1 MKPLS
6 CVATRRRLS
15 AFLDGELPVA
25 DQVAV
30 DGHLR
35 RCLGCADELDAM
47 RGVGDMLRAGSAAAA
62 AARAA
67 DVDGLEADVLS
78 RLAAER
84 EESVSAQVSRAFQ
97 DMRLGLAAVCSTGAT
112 MVSVLLLVGIFYFAP
127 LSERPDSLAGMMETL
142 GAPAIGMDSR
152 ILSPRSSESG
162 AMADDDMVSEEDEVF
177 ALAAVV
183 TRNGRVVESRGAVEA
198 VVGSRARAGQPAAR
212 RDLARAVR
220 AGPDGRHGRLR
231 EDRVRAR
238 AHHGAGQDARDT
250 EAEFDPARPR
260 THPGLTL
267 AAGRS
272 ATGPPSRPG
281 RPPSPSRRCSSSRS
295 P

>member
-35 RCLGCADELDAM
+35 RCLVCADELSAM
-47 RGVGDMLRAGSAAAA
+47 RGVGDMLRAGSAAAV

-67 DVDGLEADVLS
+67 DFDGLEADILS
-78 RLAAER
+78 RMAAER
-84 EESVSAQVSRAFQ
+84 EESFSAQVSRAFQ

-127 LSERPDSLAGMMETL
+127 LSERPDSLAGMLETL
-142 GAPAIGMDSR
+142 GATAIGMDSR

-162 AMADDDMVSEEDEVF
+162 AMAEDDMVSEEDEVF

-183 TRNGRVVESRGAVEA
+183 TRNGRVVSPEVLSKQSSEA
-198 VVGSRARAGQPAAR
+198 ERARVNRLLDEISRARFEPARMGGTAVSVKTVFV
-212 RDLARAVR
+212 LARTTVR
-220 AGPDGRHGRLR
+220 AKMPVTPKQSSIPRGP
-231 EDRVRAR
+231 E
-238 AHHGAGQDARDT
+238 
-250 EAEFDPARPR
+250 
-260 THPGLTL
+260 LTR
-267 AAGRS
+267 G
-272 ATGPPSRPG
+272 
-281 RPPSPSRRCSSSRS
+281 
-295 P
+295 